1 MGPHPRPWDG
11 MDDDELMA
19 MAQRVLLA
27 AAKEKPYSIE
37 RAMKFAAYDSVTN
50 EIKRRLA
57 VQLNEALGFPEID
70 L

>member
-1 MGPHPRPWDG
+1 MS
-11 MDDDELMA
+11 DDELMA
-19 MAQRVLLA
+19 MAHRVLFA
-27 AAKEKPYSIE
+27 AAQEKPHSIE

-57 VQLNEALGFPEID
+57 VHLNEQLGMPDVD